1 AKVKHKGKDKDND
14 LEDGDRE
21 KEKDTDRDRDRKRR
35 ERSRSRDRGRDRGDV
50 VTIDEIEP
58 PLAAAEP
65 ATRRSPSRQQSRH
78 PPPAAAA
85 APATPPADED
95 EVHHGITCGRCHVT
109 PIKGDRFKC
118 SVCPEYDLCEDCYE
132 KKGEGFHPP
141 HRFFVQKVVTMPPP
155 LSEEP
160 QPAPLPD
167 APALSS
173 SVTALPAAMF
183 AGGQEHVGIGLE
195 MARIAAALQRQ
206 QSSPSEPPPAAWP
219 APGFL
224 TGQPP
229 PREPPPREAPPK
241 EATPPPA
248 PAADPIPSASEMA
261 PWLDARVPCS
271 LCHRASPSG
280 EAHGVVCY
288 RRRKGGAEG
297 GCSQGVCW
305 ECMES
310 RPRSELGMVR
320 TTRDELESLGK
331 QGWWMHERCMDPA
344 DLRAYFGSEKDV
356 ALARAAADQAD
367 AAQLHGG
374 ASQAAGSSAAPA
386 VVDPIEAVRTRL
398 RGMSVKELKAYL
410 ELHRVDFSGLVEK
423 SELLARALELA
434 SKATSS
440 RQSWRPRSPLHQ
452 ARQAGARWGD
462 LPTMP
467 ARRKSCRLRR
477 WHLLAVHE
485 EGAQRLFWTGR
496 PSPQEQGRKGAQV
509 DGEG

>member
-1 AKVKHKGKDKDND
+1 
-14 LEDGDRE
+14 
-21 KEKDTDRDRDRKRR
+21 
-35 ERSRSRDRGRDRGDV
+35 
-50 VTIDEIEP
+50 
-58 PLAAAEP
+58 
-65 ATRRSPSRQQSRH
+65 
-78 PPPAAAA
+78 
-85 APATPPADED
+85 
-95 EVHHGITCGRCHVT
+95 
-109 PIKGDRFKC
+109 
-118 SVCPEYDLCEDCYE
+118 
-132 KKGEGFHPP
+132 
-141 HRFFVQKVVTMPPP
+141 
-155 LSEEP
+155 
-160 QPAPLPD
+160 
-167 APALSS
+167 
-173 SVTALPAAMF
+173 
-183 AGGQEHVGIGLE
+183 

-434 SKATSS
+434 SKAPPAPKGPAWMPVGMVCRLCTKPVKQELAGVICRRCRPDGRVAGCGDGICWRCMKRAPKDSFGQV
-440 RQSWRPRSPLHQ
+440 RTTKEEFQSLKQDAWWMHEACFEEGDYKDYFGESEPEEEEQ
-452 ARQAGARWGD
+452 ARGIKVDDDG
-462 LPTMP
+462 P
-467 ARRKSCRLRR
+467 A
-477 WHLLAVHE
+477 WAN
-485 EGAQRLFWTGR
+485 T
-496 PSPQEQGRKGAQV
+496 
-509 DGEG
+509 